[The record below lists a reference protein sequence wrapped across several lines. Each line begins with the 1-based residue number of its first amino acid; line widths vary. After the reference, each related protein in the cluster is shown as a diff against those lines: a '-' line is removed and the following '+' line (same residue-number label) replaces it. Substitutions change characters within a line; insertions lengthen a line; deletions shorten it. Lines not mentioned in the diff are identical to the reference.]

1 MAENKEGISKEMRIN
16 VGNYE
21 IISSGSVI
29 IPDNKFVEFLFDGLT
44 FKIVFETEKDKDG
57 NLTRGRFETKVETD
71 ETTQSQF
78 LKIRMLNQNKSYFS
92 SSNQMIPLAEVN
104 GKRLLLKFCI
114 HSINTKDDGNEDKIF
129 FYTWF
134 FEK

>member
-1 MAENKEGISKEMRIN
+1 MAENKKGMFNEMRIN

-29 IPDNKFVEFLFDGLT
+29 IPDNKFVEFLFDDLK
-44 FKIVFETEKDKDG
+44 FKIVFETDKDEDG
-57 NLTRGRFETKVETD
+57 NLTRGRFGTRIEKD
-71 ETTQSQF
+71 ETTQSEF
-78 LKIRMLNQNKSYFS
+78 LKITMYNQNKSYFS
-92 SSNQMIPLAEVN
+92 SSNQMISLAEVN
-104 GKRLLLKFCI
+104 GKKLLLKFCI
-114 HSINTKDDGNEDKIF
+114 NSINTKDDGNEDKIF

>member
-1 MAENKEGISKEMRIN
+1 MAENKKGMYNEMRIN

-29 IPDNKFVEFLFDGLT
+29 IPDNKFVEFLFDDLK
-44 FKIVFETEKDKDG
+44 FKIVFETDKDEDG
-57 NLTRGRFETKVETD
+57 NLTRGRFSTSIEKD
-71 ETTQSQF
+71 ETTQSEF
-78 LKIRMLNQNKSYFS
+78 LKITMYNQNKSYFS
-92 SSNQMIPLAEVN
+92 SSNQMISLAVVN
-104 GKRLLLKFCI
+104 GKKLLLKFCI
-114 HSINTKDDGNEDKIF
+114 NSINTKDDGNEDKIF